1 MSLLHSSTPPLLT
14 VTERRPA
21 AYKVLKRGQV
31 FIILNLQIN
40 DAGKYSCVATNK
52 ANQTIQWPPGAGFF
66 VLSRG
71 KLEIKLIK
79 CRIKFSE
86 SSFWLFVSKRER
98 YHLLFQ
104 AKRRKSLV
112 LYCN

>member
-14 VTERRPA
+14 FTERRPA

-71 KLEIKLIK
+71 KLEKKLIK
-79 CRIKFSE
+79 CRISPAFGCLSQSARDII
-86 SSFWLFVSKRER
+86 SSFKPKEER
-98 YHLLFQ
+98 
-104 AKRRKSLV
+104 V
-112 LYCN
+112 